1 MVNLKKKMNQIRNAE
16 ELSVEMVKF
25 VIIEAW
31 FERKYEDV
39 VCYFLQNKKEEE
51 EEEMGDGVVCQV
63 IT

>member
-1 MVNLKKKMNQIRNAE
+1 MNQIRNAD
-16 ELSVEMVKF
+16 ELSVEMAKF
-25 VIIEAW
+25 MIIEAW